1 MKRPNK
7 LTRKQKI
14 LYSRIKEAKSQY
26 GYRIKSNDPDLQNL
40 VDHGL
45 IELQFHSEGSFAKN
59 CAEPETE
66 ST

>member
-7 LTRKQKI
+7 LTRQQKVI
-14 LYSRIKEAKSQY
+14 LSRIKDTKNPY
-26 GYRIKSNDPDLQNL
+26 GYPIKGNNPDLQNL

-45 IELQFHSEGSFAKN
+45 IELQFHSEGSFAVVCKD
-59 CAEPETE
+59 EPV